1 MGLAM
6 RFQYLKT
13 SIAVLSIASV
23 FISIIYSNAC
33 SQARADEKIPSLTKQ
48 QIKARLSS
56 NPRWVAYLI
65 VKTNDFSL
73 LSSINDHL
81 DRKEASAIAQFL
93 SVIKKIANGDTKDL
107 PDKYADWLKLVLA
120 VKNSDSS
127 GLTGYKLRLY
137 QGFVN
142 NDLASIM
149 NAFDDPNYPDSI
161 EDTKSIA
168 ELTLNIYNG
177 FKGKF
182 KVYGLDTPLLTKS
195 SVDILFFNVSP
206 DSLLDRVVTDIS
218 YCLQSKQS
226 KSSSFCNLISNPFIQ
241 KLCMDPTITTFD
253 QLYKNIWR

>member
-1 MGLAM
+1 M
-6 RFQYLKT
+6 RFQDFKI

-23 FISIIYSNAC
+23 FISIIYSNVC

-73 LSSINDHL
+73 LSSINDYL
-81 DRKEASAIAQFL
+81 DRKEASVIAQFL

-120 VKNSDSS
+120 VKNRDSS

-142 NDLASIM
+142 NDSASIM
-149 NAFDDPNYPDSI
+149 NAFDDPNYPDSF

-168 ELTLNIYNG
+168 ELVLNIYNG
-177 FKGKF
+177 FKGNF
-182 KVYGLDTPLLTKS
+182 KVYSSDTPLLTKF
-195 SVDILFFNVSP
+195 SVDVLFLNANP
-206 DSLLDRVVTDIS
+206 DSLLDQVASDIS
-218 YCLQSKQS
+218 YCLLSKQS
-226 KSSSFCNLISNPFIQ
+226 KSNQFCNLISNPFIK
-241 KLCMDPTITTFD
+241 KLCTDPTIITFN
-253 QLYKNIWR
+253 QLYENIWR